1 VRLTNDETR
10 LLLSISDDGRGVED
24 IAKPGVGLLSMRER
38 TAALGGQFEVRAC
51 PEGGTV
57 AQGWVPLP
65 EEPAPEVEEAA

>member
-1 VRLTNDETR
+1 
-10 LLLSISDDGRGVED
+10 
-24 IAKPGVGLLSMRER
+24 VGLLSMRER